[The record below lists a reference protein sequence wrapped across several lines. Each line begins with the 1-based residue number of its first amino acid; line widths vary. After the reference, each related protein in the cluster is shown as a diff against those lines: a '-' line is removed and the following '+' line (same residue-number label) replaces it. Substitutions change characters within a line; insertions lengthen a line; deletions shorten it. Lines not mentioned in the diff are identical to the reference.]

1 MQRETKDGKLNVVA
15 LYMSDEKSGIV
26 EEEEVVNEMKKLTEN
41 QKKEMMKLV
50 METKGSVVPKECKDV
65 FWNMCNVLNLFY
77 ATDDGFTGNA
87 ILDVVKEI
95 IYEPV
100 SHELIMLN
108 QHL

>member
-1 MQRETKDGKLNVVA
+1 MNAVA
-15 LYMSDEKSGIV
+15 LYMSDGKSGSV
-26 EEEEVVNEMKKLTEN
+26 EEEVVEEMKILTKS
-41 QKKEMMKLV
+41 QRKEMMKLV
-50 METKGSVVPKECKDV
+50 LETKGSVVPRVCKDV

-100 SHELIMLN
+100 SHELI
-108 QHL
+108 